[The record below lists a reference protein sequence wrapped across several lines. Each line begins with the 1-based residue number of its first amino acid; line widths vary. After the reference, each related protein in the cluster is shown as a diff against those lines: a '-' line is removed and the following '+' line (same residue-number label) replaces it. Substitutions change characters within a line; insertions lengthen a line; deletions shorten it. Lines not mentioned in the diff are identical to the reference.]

1 MDSESAHDARSADHW
16 RRQQPASRDT
26 EGDDVKMETLT
37 WVKRKLVCLYR
48 KPFMVALESNGA
60 TCLAESEN
68 PCHFDLFSMN
78 SDFSFLAKPFST
90 KPFSSCK
97 FCAVKVYVQ

>member
-1 MDSESAHDARSADHW
+1 MMRGGWIANLLMM
-16 RRQQPASRDT
+16 PAQRTTGAGNSRPAVT
-26 EGDDVKMETLT
+26 QKEMMVKMETLT
-37 WVKRKLVCLYR
+37 WVKRKLVCLHR

-78 SDFSFLAKPFST
+78 SDFSFLT